1 MAPQRPGEP
10 ELHVRKPRGECGA
23 GRGQVFGDVRARR
36 KEVRQQNHLGRA
48 GLDTLPAAGFD
59 VGFGQLQIRR
69 AHEEIAPARAQ
80 FRRDE
85 LQIGVR
91 VGPAT
96 AVRDQEQGGGA
107 QSFSGARLPEGIK
120 GRPSLLYTTAM
131 IGARVGNWYVEAE
144 IGRGPLG
151 MVYRARGFDDPERP
165 AAVKVFT
172 EMRDPAAVQRITA
185 ELLPL
190 QRLDHA
196 NIVKALDCG
205 VHRGL
210 AFVASEL
217 IDAPDYAKVLETG
230 RRPWREVLSVAVQA
244 ARALKHAHNRN
255 VLHRDLKPAHFIL
268 TPDGTLKILAFGI
281 AKVFPSPPSHTP
293 AIGSGA
299 YLPPE
304 TASGKPLTRRSD
316 LYSLGGVLYTLVTG
330 RPPFAAGSVVELMHK
345 QCYTLPERPANLV
358 PDLPPEFD
366 EFICTLLD
374 KNPARRPG
382 TAAAVI
388 EELERLRGKLE
399 RKGEK
404 LAWPAKLTPDTA
416 ESPAL
421 PAALGGQPDGQEP
434 EPVPRP
440 LLKRPMV
447 VVPLFL
453 VAVAALVLPFVW
465 PSRSAEELYAAAEP
479 LLASENPDDWDA
491 ALDKYLDPLAR
502 KYPDR
507 YKEEIAAAR
516 LKVRD
521 WRELR
526 RAVSEGEKP
535 APRSAAERA
544 YLRGLRLARDGET
557 ADARAAWEALIV
569 AFGASE
575 PERRWVELAR
585 AGLKM
590 LR

>member
-1 MAPQRPGEP
+1 
-10 ELHVRKPRGECGA
+10 
-23 GRGQVFGDVRARR
+23 
-36 KEVRQQNHLGRA
+36 
-48 GLDTLPAAGFD
+48 
-59 VGFGQLQIRR
+59 
-69 AHEEIAPARAQ
+69 
-80 FRRDE
+80 
-85 LQIGVR
+85 
-91 VGPAT
+91 
-96 AVRDQEQGGGA
+96 
-107 QSFSGARLPEGIK
+107 
-120 GRPSLLYTTAM
+120 M

-151 MVYRARGFDDPERP
+151 VVYRARGYDDPERH

-172 EMRDPAAVQRITA
+172 ETRDPSAVQRFTA

-205 VHRGL
+205 VHGGL
-210 AFVASEL
+210 AYVASEL
-217 IDAPDYAKVLETG
+217 IDGTDCAKLLEGG
-230 RRPWREVLSVAVQA
+230 RRPWPEVLAVAVQA

-268 TPDGTLKILAFGI
+268 TPDGTLKILAFGV
-281 AKVFPSPPSHTP
+281 AKVFPPPPSHAP
-293 AIGSGA
+293 AIGSSA

-358 PDLPPEFD
+358 PDLPPELD
-366 EFICTLLD
+366 EFICALLD

-416 ESPAL
+416 ETPAL
-421 PAALGGQPDGQEP
+421 PAALGGLPDHDPEP
-434 EPVPRP
+434 EPRP
-440 LLKRPMV
+440 LLKRPLV
-447 VVPLFL
+447 VIPLFL
-453 VAVAALVLPFVW
+453 LAVTALVLPFAW
-465 PSRSAEELYAAAEP
+465 PSKSAEELFASAQP

-491 ALDKYLDPLAR
+491 AFEKYLDPLAQ

-507 YKEEIAAAR
+507 YKEEIATAR
-516 LKVRD
+516 TKARD

-526 RAVSEGEKP
+526 RAVAEGGKP
-535 APRSAAERA
+535 DARSAAEKA

-557 ADARAAWEALIV
+557 VEARAAWEALV
-569 AFGASE
+569 ATFGASE
-575 PERRWVELAR
+575 TERRWVDLAR

-590 LR
+590 LPPR

>member
-1 MAPQRPGEP
+1 
-10 ELHVRKPRGECGA
+10 
-23 GRGQVFGDVRARR
+23 
-36 KEVRQQNHLGRA
+36 
-48 GLDTLPAAGFD
+48 
-59 VGFGQLQIRR
+59 
-69 AHEEIAPARAQ
+69 
-80 FRRDE
+80 
-85 LQIGVR
+85 
-91 VGPAT
+91 
-96 AVRDQEQGGGA
+96 
-107 QSFSGARLPEGIK
+107 
-120 GRPSLLYTTAM
+120 M

-151 MVYRARGFDDPERP
+151 AVYRARGYDDSNRL
-165 AAVKVFT
+165 AAVKVYT
-172 EMRDPAAVQRITA
+172 EARDPAAVQRLTA

-205 VHRGL
+205 VHAGL

-217 IDAPDYAKVLETG
+217 IEGTDCAKLLEGG
-230 RRPWREVLSVAVQA
+230 RRPWREVLSIAVQA

-255 VLHRDLKPAHFIL
+255 VLHRDLKPAHFLL
-268 TPDGTLKILAFGI
+268 TPDGTLKILAFGL
-281 AKVFPSPPSHTP
+281 AKVFPPPLSHVP
-293 AIGSGA
+293 AIGSTA
-299 YLPPE
+299 YQPPE

-382 TAAAVI
+382 NSAAVI

-416 ESPAL
+416 ETPAL
-421 PAALGGQPDGQEP
+421 PVALGGLPDGQEP
-434 EPVPRP
+434 EPEPRP
-440 LLKRPMV
+440 LLRRPLV

-453 VAVAALVLPFVW
+453 VVVAALVLAFAW
-465 PSRSAEELYAAAEP
+465 PSKSADELFAEAQP
-479 LLASENPDDWDA
+479 LLESENPDDWDA
-491 ALDKYLDPLAR
+491 AFEKYLDPLAQ

-507 YKEEIAAAR
+507 YKEEIAVAR
-516 LKVRD
+516 TKARD
-521 WRELR
+521 VRELR
-526 RAVSEGEKP
+526 KAVAEGTKPESRTPAEK
-535 APRSAAERA
+535 A

-557 ADARAAWEALIV
+557 AEARSAWEVLIA
-569 AFGASE
+569 AFGAVE
-575 PERRWVELAR
+575 AERRWVELAR

-590 LR
+590 LPR

>member
-1 MAPQRPGEP
+1 
-10 ELHVRKPRGECGA
+10 
-23 GRGQVFGDVRARR
+23 
-36 KEVRQQNHLGRA
+36 
-48 GLDTLPAAGFD
+48 
-59 VGFGQLQIRR
+59 
-69 AHEEIAPARAQ
+69 
-80 FRRDE
+80 
-85 LQIGVR
+85 
-91 VGPAT
+91 
-96 AVRDQEQGGGA
+96 
-107 QSFSGARLPEGIK
+107 
-120 GRPSLLYTTAM
+120 M

-151 MVYRARGFDDPERP
+151 VVYRARGFDDPERH

-172 EMRDPAAVQRITA
+172 ETRDPGAVQRITA

-190 QRLDHA
+190 QRLDHV

-268 TPDGTLKILAFGI
+268 TPDGTLKILAFGL
-281 AKVFPSPPSHTP
+281 AKVFPPTPSHAP

-304 TASGKPLTRRSD
+304 TANGKPLTRRSD

-330 RPPFAAGSVVELMHK
+330 RPPFAAASVVELMHK
-345 QCYTLPERPANLV
+345 QCYTLPERPANLA

-421 PAALGGQPDGQEP
+421 PAALGVADGQEP
-434 EPVPRP
+434 EPQSRP
-440 LLKRPMV
+440 FLKRPV
-447 VVPLFL
+447 VVIPLFF

-465 PSRSAEELYAAAEP
+465 PSKSAEELYAAAEP

-507 YKEEIAAAR
+507 YKDEIAAAR
-516 LKVRD
+516 QKARD

-535 APRSAAERA
+535 PPRSAAEKA

-557 ADARAAWEALIV
+557 ADARATWDALIA
-569 AFGASE
+569 AFGAIES
-575 PERRWVELAR
+575 ERRWVELAR